1 MSKSLKLAAAAL
13 ILAFAASPAL
23 AGKFNLG
30 HVATDEQVAGWD
42 IDVRPDGTGLPEGSG
57 TVSDGEEVFLEKC
70 AACHGDFAEGRDR
83 WPELAG
89 GTGSLA
95 SDNPVKTMGSYWPY
109 LSTGYDYINRAMPYG
124 DAQSLQPD
132 EVYALLAYILYMNDI
147 VTDEDFELSK
157 ENFLSVQM
165 PNADGFIEDGRP
177 DTPTLADGEPCMK
190 DCKPEVEITG
200 RARILDVTPTDDDN
214 PSGSID

>member
-1 MSKSLKLAAAAL
+1 MSKFPELAAAVLIFAL
-13 ILAFAASPAL
+13 TAAPAF

-30 HVATDEQVAGWD
+30 HVATDEQIAGWD
-42 IDVRPDGTGLPEGSG
+42 IDVRPDGTGLPEGTG

-95 SDNPVKTMGSYWPY
+95 SDIPVKTMGSYWPY

-147 VTDEDFELSK
+147 VKDEDFELSK
-157 ENFLSVQM
+157 ENFLSVKM
-165 PNADGFIEDGRP
+165 PNTDGFIEDGRP
-177 DTPTLADGEPCMK
+177 DTPTLADGKPCMEN
-190 DCKPEVEITG
+190 CKPDVEITG
-200 RARILDVTPTDDDN
+200 RARVLDVTPTDEEN

>member
-1 MSKSLKLAAAAL
+1 MSKCLELAAAAL
-13 ILAFAASPAL
+13 LVAFTAAPAF

-30 HVATDEQVAGWD
+30 HVATDEQIAGWD

-57 TVSDGEEVFLEKC
+57 TVSDGEELFLEKC

-132 EVYALLAYILYMNDI
+132 EIYALLAYILYMNDI
-147 VTDEDFELSK
+147 VKDEEFQLSK
-157 ENFLSVQM
+157 QNFLSVKM
-165 PNADGFIEDGRP
+165 PNAEGFIEDGRP
-177 DTPTLADGEPCMK
+177 DTPTLADGKPCMEN
-190 DCKPEVEITG
+190 CKSDVEITG
-200 RARILDVTPTDDDN
+200 RARVLDVTPTDDEN